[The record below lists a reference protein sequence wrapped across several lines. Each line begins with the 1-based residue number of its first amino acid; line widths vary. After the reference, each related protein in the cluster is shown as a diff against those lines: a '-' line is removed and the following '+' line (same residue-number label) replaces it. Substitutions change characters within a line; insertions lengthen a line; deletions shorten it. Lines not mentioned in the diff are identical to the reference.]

1 VWTPSCSQF
10 LSRLAAPPSE
20 KQLIYKNTRL
30 KVESNHPVIS
40 IVKGDA
46 AGISVY
52 ARLAGLIFLVL
63 LDLYLC
69 NCICVTDDS
78 DQAALGTG
86 DIDLNL
92 FMHCDFY
99 HFFERIFHAI

>member
-1 VWTPSCSQF
+1 M
-10 LSRLAAPPSE
+10 
-20 KQLIYKNTRL
+20 
-30 KVESNHPVIS
+30 IS
-40 IVKGDA
+40 IFKGDT
-46 AGISVY
+46 AGISLY

-63 LDLYLC
+63 LDLF

-78 DQAALGTG
+78 DEAALDTG

-99 HFFERIFHAI
+99 HFFGKNSSRNLRAGLRDL

>member
-1 VWTPSCSQF
+1 MDTFLQPILITPHG
-10 LSRLAAPPSE
+10 APLGKAIDLQEHP
-20 KQLIYKNTRL
+20 L

-63 LDLYLC
+63 LDLYLGIYLC
-69 NCICVTDDS
+69 N
-78 DQAALGTG
+78 
-86 DIDLNL
+86 
-92 FMHCDFY
+92 
-99 HFFERIFHAI
+99 